1 LILLTI
7 ARLIILISKT
17 LSEINE
23 ADLQS
28 LVDNAVLDKKYFS
41 FEQVLPYYDSEIAEF
56 LSDVSSFANSN
67 GGQVIFGISLDSK
80 TGYPSKLEGF
90 SLRNVNQDAVRLL
103 SMIQEGIEPLIPQVA
118 VKPIALSN
126 SKVALV
132 VRVEKSWNIPHRV
145 KYKGYNHFFGRNT
158 SGRYELDLSELRV
171 AFSFVDNIAERIR
184 KFRED
189 RIARL
194 LSYNTP
200 VPFSETAKSMLH
212 LIPLASFGPGKRY
225 DLDKIAS
232 DSSQLMAPI
241 YTGSYSHRYNFD
253 GFVTYSS
260 GEVSDSYVQLFR
272 NGVVEVV
279 EGFLLKPSGDELH
292 IPSVAFEEELIES
305 LPRYLRVLKALGV
318 ELPLFAVL
326 TLVGVRGYSMSG
338 GGPLYRAG
346 LQVDRDVVCVPEV
359 LINNYD
365 EPASRILRPL
375 FDTVWNACGFARSLN
390 YDADGNWRPKR

>member
-1 LILLTI
+1 
-7 ARLIILISKT
+7 LISKT

-28 LVDNAVLDKKYFS
+28 LVDNAVLDKKTLS
-41 FEQVLPYYDSEIAEF
+41 FENVLPYYDNEVAEF
-56 LSDVSSFANSN
+56 LSEVSSFANSD

-90 SLRNVNQDAVRLL
+90 GLRNVDQDVLRLL
-103 SMIQEGIEPLIPQVA
+103 SMIQEGIEPRIPQVA
-118 VKPIALSN
+118 IKPVALSN

-132 VRVEKSWNIPHRV
+132 ISVERSWNIPHRV
-145 KYKGYNHFFGRNT
+145 TYKGYNRFFGRNA

-184 KFRED
+184 RFRED

-194 LSYNTP
+194 LSDNTP
-200 VPFSETAKSMLH
+200 VPFLETAKSMLH
-212 LIPLASFGPGKRY
+212 LIPLASFAPGRRY
-225 DLDKIAS
+225 DIDKIAT

-241 YTGSYSHRYNFD
+241 YSGSFSHRYNFD

-260 GEVSDSYVQLFR
+260 GEFSDSYVQLFR
-272 NGVVEVV
+272 NGVIEAV

-292 IPSVAFEEELIES
+292 IPSVAFEEELIYS
-305 LPRYLRVLKALGV
+305 LPRYLRVLKELNV
-318 ELPLFAVL
+318 ELPVFAVL
-326 TLVGVRGYSMSG
+326 TLVGVKGYSMSG

-346 LQVDRDVVCVPEV
+346 LKVERDVLCVPEV

-365 EPASRILRPL
+365 EPAARILRPF
-375 FDTVWNACGFARSLN
+375 FDSVWNACGFARSVN
-390 YDADGNWRPKR
+390 YDVNGDWRPKR